1 MYQSDISKWCIQ
13 TVETPAGLIPLVQ
26 SSKCC
31 CHRTEQSGIAA
42 GLQSRCGGA
51 ALSPVHRELQ
61 WWMEAALQR
70 SQPCPCVGAVSE
82 PCVDALEVWRM
93 GVTMDTLKQPDWWES
108 DSQSSGFSLLAGGFV
123 LITNLCCC
131 CFSSHLS
138 LGQYSPWILCV
149 MLRGNSDRVALYLLS
164 MAGVLTHQ
172 GHFT

>member
-61 WWMEAALQR
+61 EMKGGSTAALSALCLCQGSVR
-70 SQPCPCVGAVSE
+70 AV
-82 PCVDALEVWRM
+82 CGCTGGLKDGGYHGYTQATGLM
-93 GVTMDTLKQPDWWES
+93 G
-108 DSQSSGFSLLAGGFV
+108 
-123 LITNLCCC
+123 I
-131 CFSSHLS
+131 
-138 LGQYSPWILCV
+138 
-149 MLRGNSDRVALYLLS
+149 
-164 MAGVLTHQ
+164 
-172 GHFT
+172 